1 MRSINR
7 VVLMGHLAADPE
19 PRQTKTGVA
28 VTQFPLATNYVVKGK
43 DGEKSEMADF
53 HRIVA
58 FRGLADICNK
68 YLAKGTAVYVE
79 GKLMN
84 NVFDDKNG
92 NRHYRTEIVADN
104 LNILTW
110 KKSRHGD
117 GEVAVK
123 DIPEALREEE
133 KEDELV
139 AA

>member
-19 PRQTKTGVA
+19 LRQTKSGVM
-28 VTQFPLATNYVVKGK
+28 VTQFPLATNYLMK
-43 DGEKSEMADF
+43 DKNGEKSEMADF

-68 YLAKGTAVYVE
+68 YLAKGMAVYVE

-84 NVFDDKNG
+84 NSFDDKNG
-92 NRHYRTEIVADN
+92 NKHYRTEIIADN
-104 LNILTW
+104 LNIITW
-110 KKSRHGD
+110 KKSKQG
-117 GEVAVK
+117 GEVSVESIQ
-123 DIPEALREEE
+123 DEIEEE
-133 KEDELV
+133 DLV

>member
-19 PRQTKTGVA
+19 LRQTKTGIA
-28 VTQFPLATNYVVKGK
+28 VTQFPLATNYLIKEK
-43 DGEKSEMADF
+43 NGEKSEMADF

-58 FRGLADICNK
+58 FRGLADICDK

-84 NVFDDKNG
+84 NSFDDKNG

-104 LNILTW
+104 VNILTW
-110 KKSRHGD
+110 KKSKHGE
-117 GEVAVK
+117 GEVSIQ
-123 DIPEALREEE
+123 DIPEEEEREE
-133 KEDELV
+133 LV
-139 AA
+139 EA

>member
-19 PRQTKTGVA
+19 LRQTKTGVV
-28 VTQFPLATNYVVKGK
+28 VTQFPLATNYTVKEK
-43 DGEKSEMADF
+43 NGEKSEMADF

-68 YLAKGTAVYVE
+68 YLNKGMAVYVE

-84 NVFDDKNG
+84 NSFDDKNG
-92 NRHYRTEIVADN
+92 NRHYRTEILADN

-110 KKSRHGD
+110 KKSKTGE

-123 DIPEALREEE
+123 DIPEVSREE
-133 KEDELV
+133 DLV
-139 AA
+139 TA